1 MSSSAKTALYV
12 GIIALIALAIVAV
25 PGGGNAAD
33 LVMAVISL
41 AFLAVI
47 AWFGQ
52 RMYVENKFTLWSLS
66 VRHRALLYGAIA
78 VAFMALVATPRLTAT
93 GAGVILWLALLAGAA
108 FSAYYVWTES
118 RRYRI

>member
-1 MSSSAKTALYV
+1 MPVRLRRISSRASASSRPDAIVSSSAKTALYV
-12 GIIALIALAIVAV
+12 AIIAVIALLIVAA

-52 RMYVENKFTLWSLS
+52 RLYMENKFTLWSLS
-66 VRHRALLYGAIA
+66 DRHRALLYGAVA
-78 VAFMALVATPRLTAT
+78 VAFMALVATPRLTGT
-93 GAGVILWLALLAGAA
+93 GA
-108 FSAYYVWTES
+108 
-118 RRYRI
+118 